1 MQKMK
6 VSRKL
11 DLRRKKYRGVGQGG
25 DLVSLLKVLK
35 YIKEFS
41 FDMSKI
47 IDSLSFS
54 RRKN

>member
-41 FDMSKI
+41 FDISKI